1 MKARSSLGS
10 ELLLNYSS
18 LGWSRAWGI
27 WKTHTHC
34 MRGHGGKENKKRI
47 RTEIRVEGEWLYCY
61 VRVQFEEGESK
72 IRPGEVTKHQEERNW
87 LMCPL
92 TGELLSHCLVKKPLF
107 IYIFFYLGVSG
118 CILNLNACFFF
129 LHMLPLYVCFLY
141 FPTECLWNIYPFC
154 RIQIQWKLLQ
164 DFGSCYCMIQAT
176 NLNWKGSCLLECL
189 GTMCFKKLNTL
200 L

>member
-92 TGELLSHCLVKKPLF
+92 IGELLSHCLVKKPLF
-107 IYIFFYLGVSG
+107 IYIFFLFRCFRLYFKFECMLFFFYIRSHCMYVF
-118 CILNLNACFFF
+118 CIFQLNACEIFIHFVEYRF
-129 LHMLPLYVCFLY
+129 NGNFYRTLEVVTVWYRLLILTGREVVC
-141 FPTECLWNIYPFC
+141 
-154 RIQIQWKLLQ
+154 
-164 DFGSCYCMIQAT
+164 
-176 NLNWKGSCLLECL
+176 LNA
-189 GTMCFKKLNTL
+189 
-200 L
+200 